1 MPPCTPTSTG
11 CTTAT
16 TDLADYAYPTMVDKL
31 IAQHITAHAELFR
44 EGEAGDSAYIIES
57 GRVEISLLRDGHKV
71 VIAELGPGDLFGE
84 MALVSDGT
92 RSATATAL
100 EETRV
105 AAIHRSQLDAA
116 MDDADPVLK
125 LFMRVLLERFHEASE
140 KLHGHGS
147 TARHPAS
154 EAYREDLDR
163 AVENLHLRDEL
174 QRALQQREF
183 VLYYQPI
190 VELISGRIAGFE
202 ALIRWQH
209 PERGLVGPFEF
220 IGFAE
225 KHGLIGG
232 IGNWVMDEACAA
244 AQRLAISLGDNS
256 DSAPFI
262 TLNVSALQLDEEG
275 FIDRAGRSLD
285 QAGVDPQRIKF
296 EMTESL
302 LLDDPE
308 RAAAQLAE
316 VKMLGVRLA
325 LDDFGTGYS
334 SLSYL
339 HRYPFDTLKIDR
351 SFVMTML
358 HSSDSMEIVRCILGM
373 AQGLML
379 DVVAEG
385 IENEDELSLLANLDC
400 TYGQG
405 YHFARPLPEA
415 EAFALLR
422 G

>member
-1 MPPCTPTSTG
+1 MTE
-11 CTTAT
+11 
-16 TDLADYAYPTMVDKL
+16 KL
-31 IAQHITAHAELFR
+31 IAQRIEAHAELFR

-57 GRVEISLLRDGHKV
+57 GRVEISLRREGHKT
-71 VIAELGPGDLFGE
+71 VIAELGPGALFGE

-92 RSATATAL
+92 RSATAMAL

-105 AAIHRSQLDAA
+105 ATIHRDQLDAA
-116 MDDADPVLK
+116 MGDADPVIK

-147 TARHPAS
+147 TERRPLS
-154 EAYREDLDR
+154 DAYREDLDR

-174 QRALQQREF
+174 QRALEQREF
-183 VLYYQPI
+183 ILYYQPI
-190 VELISGRIAGFE
+190 VELVSGRIAGYE

-225 KHGLIGG
+225 KHGLIGN
-232 IGNWVMDEACAA
+232 IGSWVMDEACAA
-244 AQRLAISLGDNS
+244 AQRLVEVGGAE
-256 DSAPFI
+256 APFI
-262 TLNVSALQLDEEG
+262 TLNVSAHQLDEDG
-275 FIDRAGRSLD
+275 FIDRAGQSLD
-285 QAGVDPQRIKF
+285 RAGVDPQRIKF
-296 EMTESL
+296 EVTESL

-358 HSSDSMEIVRCILGM
+358 QSTDSMEIVRCILGM
-373 AQGLML
+373 SRGLML

-385 IENEDELSLLANLDC
+385 IENEDELSQLADLEC

-415 EAFALLR
+415 EAFSLLR
-422 G
+422 R

>member
-1 MPPCTPTSTG
+1 MPE
-11 CTTAT
+11 
-16 TDLADYAYPTMVDKL
+16 KL
-31 IAQHITAHAELFR
+31 IAQRIGAHAELFR

-57 GRVEISLLRDGHKV
+57 GRVEISLRREGHKM
-71 VIAELGPGDLFGE
+71 VIAELGPGALFGE

-105 AAIHRSQLDAA
+105 ATIHRDQLDAA
-116 MDDADPVLK
+116 MGDADPVIK
-125 LFMRVLLERFHEASE
+125 LFMRVLLERFHEANE
-140 KLHGHGS
+140 KLHGQGS
-147 TARHPAS
+147 TERRPLS
-154 EAYREDLDR
+154 DAYREDLDR

-174 QRALQQREF
+174 QRALEQREF
-183 VLYYQPI
+183 ILYYQPI
-190 VELISGRIAGFE
+190 IELVSGRVAGFE
-202 ALIRWQH
+202 SLIRWQH

-225 KHGLIGG
+225 KHGLIGN
-232 IGNWVMDEACAA
+232 IGSWVMDEACAA
-244 AQRLAISLGDNS
+244 AQRLVDDGGPD
-256 DSAPFI
+256 APFI
-262 TLNVSALQLDEEG
+262 TLNVSAQQLDEEG
-275 FIDRAGRSLD
+275 FIDRAGQSLD
-285 QAGVDPQRIKF
+285 RAGVDPQRIKF
-296 EMTESL
+296 EVTESL

-358 HSSDSMEIVRCILGM
+358 QSSDSMEIVRCILGM
-373 AQGLML
+373 SRGLML

-385 IENEDELSLLANLDC
+385 IENEDELSLLADFEC

-415 EAFALLR
+415 EAFSLLR
-422 G
+422 R

>member
-1 MPPCTPTSTG
+1 
-11 CTTAT
+11 
-16 TDLADYAYPTMVDKL
+16 MVDKL

-302 LLDDPE
+302 LLD
-308 RAAAQLAE
+308 
-316 VKMLGVRLA
+316 
-325 LDDFGTGYS
+325 YS

>member
-1 MPPCTPTSTG
+1 MTE
-11 CTTAT
+11 
-16 TDLADYAYPTMVDKL
+16 KL
-31 IAQHITAHAELFR
+31 IAQRIEAHAELFR

-57 GRVEISLLRDGHKV
+57 GRVEISLRREGHKT
-71 VIAELGPGDLFGE
+71 VIAELGPGALFGE

-92 RSATATAL
+92 RSPTAMAL

-105 AAIHRSQLDAA
+105 ATIHRDQLDAA
-116 MDDADPVLK
+116 MGDADPVIK

-147 TARHPAS
+147 TERRPLS
-154 EAYREDLDR
+154 DAYREDLDR

-174 QRALQQREF
+174 QRALEQREF
-183 VLYYQPI
+183 ILYYQPI
-190 VELISGRIAGFE
+190 VELVSGRIAGYE

-225 KHGLIGG
+225 KHGLIGN
-232 IGNWVMDEACAA
+232 IGSWVMDEACAA
-244 AQRLAISLGDNS
+244 AQRLVEVGGAE
-256 DSAPFI
+256 APFI
-262 TLNVSALQLDEEG
+262 TLNVSAHQLDEDG
-275 FIDRAGRSLD
+275 FIDRAGQSLD
-285 QAGVDPQRIKF
+285 RAGVDPQRIKF
-296 EMTESL
+296 EVTESL

-358 HSSDSMEIVRCILGM
+358 QSTDSMEIVRCILGM
-373 AQGLML
+373 SRGLML

-385 IENEDELSLLANLDC
+385 IENEDELSQLADLEC

-415 EAFALLR
+415 EAFSLLR
-422 G
+422 R